1 MKKFLSGKIVLLVQ
15 MANNLVV
22 IVVMKNFRRE
32 EMEQIDSRETERE
45 KED

>member
-1 MKKFLSGKIVLLVQ
+1 MKKFLSRKIVLLVQ
-15 MANNLVV
+15 MANNLV
-22 IVVMKNFRRE
+22 IVVMKNFGRE

>member
-1 MKKFLSGKIVLLVQ
+1 MKKFLSRKIVLLVQ
-15 MANNLVV
+15 MANNLV